1 MKDGVEVD
9 RKGEGAGVEERGEEE
24 LGVVA
29 DSGTIR

>member
-9 RKGEGAGVEERGEEE
+9 RKGERGRVEERGEEE

-29 DSGTIR
+29 DSGTI